1 MKFCIS
7 ILFFAFAI
15 SPLMAQTKKGSADYQ
30 KQSRPALINEV
41 PFPVKTIENA
51 LEDKFRKM
59 GYKSSSSKGYMVFKG
74 VRMEELG
81 PDSYDLF
88 FSTERAS
95 RKDKENST
103 VTLLISKG
111 NDAFV
116 ADSVDAKVYDN
127 GKDFLDN
134 LRTTVAAYDLEQ
146 QIIDQDDA
154 IRKAEKKDKNLKD
167 EADDLQKKKRKIEAD
182 IEQNIKDQADQ
193 VKEIEKQ
200 RQLLETLKGK
210 RGKQ

>member
-1 MKFCIS
+1 M
-7 ILFFAFAI
+7 LFFVMVSLSA
-15 SPLMAQTKKGSADYQ
+15 LAQTKKASADYQ

-59 GYKSSSSKGYMVFKG
+59 GYKSTSTKGYTVFRG
-74 VRMEELG
+74 VRMEEFG

-88 FSTERAS
+88 FNTERAS
-95 RKDKENST
+95 RKDKENSS
-103 VTLLISKG
+103 VTMLISKG
-111 NDAFV
+111 NDVFV
-116 ADSVDAKVYDN
+116 ADSLDSKVYDN

-134 LRTTVAAYDLEQ
+134 LRITVAAYDLEQ
-146 QIIDQDDA
+146 QILDQEEA

-182 IEQNIKDQADQ
+182 IDQNTKDLADQ

-200 RQLLETLKGK
+200 RQLLEALKGK
-210 RGKQ
+210 RAKQ